1 LGFAFVN
8 YRRCREYFSSETMAK
23 FNTKV
28 MKLCIRV
35 IRIKLEVPGNYVF
48 LKFKFPDIQLLAA
61 AAEKRA

>member
-1 LGFAFVN
+1 
-8 YRRCREYFSSETMAK
+8 MAK